1 MNLCACTG
9 PMRGDPMC
17 PCRMKAAGLTPTG
30 PTPEEEAKL
39 REVLTGVFAPPV
51 ANASTQNEEASV

>member
-1 MNLCACTG
+1 
-9 PMRGDPMC
+9 
-17 PCRMKAAGLTPTG
+17 MKAAGLTPTG